1 MKSEYTRLSRVE
13 DFVTRLIGS
22 AGVSG
27 QIFVQTLPVTLKK
40 GWRDMVL
47 VDVGRG
53 KQNGAYMSYT
63 VNVFLYG
70 RPTGDLQKKDAG
82 LIDGMEEKFREA
94 VRQSSDE
101 HYEIVEEWCDS
112 GYDTARNFHFNVV
125 SCTVKA
131 HE

>member
-1 MKSEYTRLSRVE
+1 MKSVYTRLSRVE

-63 VNVFLYG
+63 VNVYLYG
-70 RPTGDLQKKDAG
+70 RPTGDLQKKDAE

-101 HYEIVEEWCDS
+101 HYEITEE
-112 GYDTARNFHFNVV
+112 
-125 SCTVKA
+125 
-131 HE
+131 

>member
-1 MKSEYTRLSRVE
+1 MKSVYTRLSRVE

-22 AGVSG
+22 VGVSG

-53 KQNGAYMSYT
+53 RQNGAYMSYT

-70 RPTGDLQKKDAG
+70 RPTGDLQKKDAE

-101 HYEIVEEWCDS
+101 HYEITEERCDS
-112 GYDTARNFHFNVV
+112 GYDTSRNFHFNVV
-125 SCTVKA
+125 SCIVKA

>member
-1 MKSEYTRLSRVE
+1 MKSVYTRLSRVE

-22 AGVSG
+22 AEVSG

-63 VNVFLYG
+63 VNVYLYG
-70 RPTGDLQKKDAG
+70 RPTGDLQKKDAE
-82 LIDGMEEKFREA
+82 LIDGMEDKFREA

-101 HYEIVEEWCDS
+101 HYEITEGWCDS

>member
-1 MKSEYTRLSRVE
+1 M
-13 DFVTRLIGS
+13 TRLIGS

-53 KQNGAYMSYT
+53 RQNGAYMSYT
-63 VNVFLYG
+63 VNVYLYG
-70 RPTGDLQKKDAG
+70 RPTGDLQKKDAE

-94 VRQSSDE
+94 VRQSSDK
-101 HYEIVEEWCDS
+101 HYEIAEEWCDS

>member
-1 MKSEYTRLSRVE
+1 MKSVYTRLSRVE

-27 QIFVQTLPVTLKK
+27 HIFTRTLPVTLKK

-53 KQNGAYMSYT
+53 KQKGAYMSYM

-70 RPTGDLQKKDAG
+70 RPTGDLQKADSE
-82 LIDGMEEKFREA
+82 LLDGMEEKFREA
-94 VRQSSDE
+94 VRQSSDK
-101 HYEIVEEWCDS
+101 HYEIAEEWCDS